1 MYSNVE
7 GVVQN
12 YMKAHMWFN
21 ISASNGD
28 DLGGNYKNIIAKQMS
43 PSQKDEAQSLSREC
57 VDTLILCSHS
67 TIVRSFFYS
76 NSHWF
81 NL

>member
-7 GVVQN
+7 GAVQN

-28 DLGGNYKNIIAKQMS
+28 DLGGNYKNTIAKQMS
-43 PSQKDEAQSLSREC
+43 TSQIEEA
-57 VDTLILCSHS
+57 
-67 TIVRSFFYS
+67 
-76 NSHWF
+76 
-81 NL
+81 